1 MSITIVIAEDQR
13 LFRQS
18 LRLLLEHER
27 DLVVVGEAMDGRQ
40 AFDLAMAHKPGIVLM
55 DVDMPRLDGITA
67 TRLIRS
73 CVPDSKVLM
82 LSVHDDYA
90 RIVAAVQAGA
100 SGYILKDADHQE
112 FLRIIRATF
121 EGEPVRSRFMPDGF
135 AKKAVALVNKQ
146 DESNGSGLSLLTDR
160 ERKSSRQRRGCSSP
174 ISGHPPSHYSVFLI
188 PASGFL
194 MSWANIEANWLN
206 DASRSDRTNCRSSAC
221 CSVRSRSWSMI
232 DSRRPAFFTGTSA
245 V

>member
-1 MSITIVIAEDQR
+1 MPITILIAEDQR

-18 LRLLLEHER
+18 LRMLLEHER

-40 AFDLAMAHKPGIVLM
+40 AFDLAMEQKPRIVLM

-82 LSVHDDYA
+82 LSVHDDDA

-100 SGYILKDADHQE
+100 CGYILKDADHQE

-121 EGEPVRSRFMPDGF
+121 KGEPVRSAFMPDGF

-146 DESNGSGLSLLTDR
+146 DESGVRGLPMLTDR
-160 ERKSSRQRRGCSSP
+160 EREILACAAAGRSNKDIADQLCVSLDTVKTHLHHIYQKLRV
-174 ISGHPPSHYSVFLI
+174 SGRV
-188 PASGFL
+188 
-194 MSWANIEANWLN
+194 EAVLTYLGN
-206 DASRSDRTNCRSSAC
+206 S
-221 CSVRSRSWSMI
+221 
-232 DSRRPAFFTGTSA
+232 
-245 V
+245 

>member
-1 MSITIVIAEDQR
+1 MPITILIAEDQR

-18 LRLLLEHER
+18 LRMLLEHER

-40 AFDLAMAHKPGIVLM
+40 AFDLAVERKPSIVLM

-82 LSVHDDYA
+82 LSVHDDDA

-100 SGYILKDADHQE
+100 CGYILKDADHQE

-121 EGEPVRSRFMPDGF
+121 KGEPVRSAFMPDGF

-146 DESNGSGLSLLTDR
+146 DESGVRGLPMLTDR
-160 ERKSSRQRRGCSSP
+160 EREILACAAAGGSNKDIADQLCVSLDTVKTHLHHIYQKLKV
-174 ISGHPPSHYSVFLI
+174 SGRV
-188 PASGFL
+188 
-194 MSWANIEANWLN
+194 EAVLTYLGN
-206 DASRSDRTNCRSSAC
+206 S
-221 CSVRSRSWSMI
+221 
-232 DSRRPAFFTGTSA
+232 
-245 V
+245 

>member
-1 MSITIVIAEDQR
+1 MPITILIAEDQR

-18 LRLLLEHER
+18 LRMLLEHER

-40 AFDLAMAHKPGIVLM
+40 AFDLAVERKPGIVLM

-82 LSVHDDYA
+82 LSVHDDDA

-100 SGYILKDADHQE
+100 CGYILKDADHQE

-121 EGEPVRSRFMPDGF
+121 KGEPVRSAFMPDGF
-135 AKKAVALVNKQ
+135 AKKAVALANRQ
-146 DESNGSGLSLLTDR
+146 DESGLRGLTQLTDR
-160 ERKSSRQRRGCSSP
+160 EREILACAAAGRSNKDIADQLCVSLDTVKTHLHHIYQKLKV
-174 ISGHPPSHYSVFLI
+174 SGRV
-188 PASGFL
+188 
-194 MSWANIEANWLN
+194 EAVLTYLGN
-206 DASRSDRTNCRSSAC
+206 S
-221 CSVRSRSWSMI
+221 
-232 DSRRPAFFTGTSA
+232 
-245 V
+245 

>member
-40 AFDLAMAHKPGIVLM
+40 AFDLAVLHKPGIVLM

-82 LSVHDDYA
+82 LSVHDDDA

-100 SGYILKDADHQE
+100 CGYILKDADHQE

-121 EGEPVRSRFMPDGF
+121 DKCGADG
-135 AKKAVALVNKQ
+135 
-146 DESNGSGLSLLTDR
+146 S
-160 ERKSSRQRRGCSSP
+160 
-174 ISGHPPSHYSVFLI
+174 
-188 PASGFL
+188 
-194 MSWANIEANWLN
+194 
-206 DASRSDRTNCRSSAC
+206 
-221 CSVRSRSWSMI
+221 
-232 DSRRPAFFTGTSA
+232 
-245 V
+245 

>member
-1 MSITIVIAEDQR
+1 MPITIVIAEDQR

-40 AFDLAMAHKPGIVLM
+40 AFDLAVAHKPGIVLM

-82 LSVHDDYA
+82 LSVHDDDA

-100 SGYILKDADHQE
+100 CGYILKDADHQE
-112 FLRIIRATF
+112 FLRIIRATDK
-121 EGEPVRSRFMPDGF
+121 GELVRSPFMPDGF
-135 AKKAVALVNKQ
+135 AKQAVALVNKQ
-146 DESNGSGLSLLTDR
+146 EESSGGGLSLLTDR
-160 ERKSSRQRRGCSSP
+160 EQEILACAAAGRSNKEIADQLCVSLDTVKTHLHHIYQKLRV
-174 ISGHPPSHYSVFLI
+174 SGRV
-188 PASGFL
+188 
-194 MSWANIEANWLN
+194 EAVLTYLQN
-206 DASRSDRTNCRSSAC
+206 R
-221 CSVRSRSWSMI
+221 
-232 DSRRPAFFTGTSA
+232 
-245 V
+245 